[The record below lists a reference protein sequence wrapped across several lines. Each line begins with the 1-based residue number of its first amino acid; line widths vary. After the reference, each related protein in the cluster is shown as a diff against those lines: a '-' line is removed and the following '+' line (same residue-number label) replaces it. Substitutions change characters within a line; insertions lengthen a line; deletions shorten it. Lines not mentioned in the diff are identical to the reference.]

1 MHYNSVSDQI
11 GTGFPTDQIIDVMNS
26 VPRHEFVP
34 PELQVFAYMDQPLP
48 IGYGKTISQPFIVA
62 LMTDLLDIRAKDSI
76 LEVGTGLGY
85 HTAVLANLA
94 KTVYSVE
101 IIQELAHDA
110 ESKLSEQ
117 GYTNVELKIGDG
129 SYGWPEHSP
138 FDKIIVTAAPELIP
152 ASLLN
157 QLKPGGKMVL
167 PAGIKDAQQ
176 LMLVDKDAKGSLKI
190 KEVLGV
196 IFTPLITTH

>member
-1 MHYNSVSDQI
+1 M
-11 GTGFPTDQIIDVMNS
+11 
-26 VPRHEFVP
+26 
-34 PELQVFAYMDQPLP
+34 
-48 IGYGKTISQPFIVA
+48 VA
-62 LMTDLLDIRAKDSI
+62 LMTDLLDIQAKDSV

-94 KTVYSVE
+94 RAVYSVE
-101 IIQELAHDA
+101 IIQELARDA

>member
-1 MHYNSVSDQI
+1 
-11 GTGFPTDQIIDVMNS
+11 MNS

-48 IGYGKTISQPFIVA
+48 IGYGKTISQPFMIA
-62 LMTDLLDIRAKDSI
+62 LMTDLLDIQAKDSV

-94 KTVYSVE
+94 RAVYSVE
-101 IIQELAHDA
+101 IIQELARDA